1 MLTALILLQAVAA
14 APGTKPDIE
23 LDIRAR
29 ARSVT
34 IEQTGEARLEIR
46 AEPDAGSRVEARVT
60 PKAEGRRELR
70 NVEVAIHGEARIG
83 EGIDAEADA
92 NAQAMETRSPE

>member
-1 MLTALILLQAVAA
+1 MLSALILLQAVAA
-14 APGTKPDIE
+14 APSAKPDIE

-34 IEQTGEARLEIR
+34 IEQKGDARLEIR

-60 PKAEGRRELR
+60 PRAEGRTELR
-70 NVEVAIHGEARIG
+70 NVTVAIHGEARIG
-83 EGIDAEADA
+83 EGVGVAVEADA
-92 NAQAMETRSPE
+92 DPVETRSPD